1 MPPECHAADDFGG
14 RLDDRIISP
23 GSIKNA
29 PDAPPFEPNYDCKEK
44 EQETGHGGK
53 WPAFSALLQNATNAN
68 NSITNIPKE
77 TLKNSIPPILG
88 Y

>member
-44 EQETGHGGK
+44 EQETGYGGK
-53 WPAFSALLQNATNAN
+53 IGEL
-68 NSITNIPKE
+68 
-77 TLKNSIPPILG
+77 
-88 Y
+88 